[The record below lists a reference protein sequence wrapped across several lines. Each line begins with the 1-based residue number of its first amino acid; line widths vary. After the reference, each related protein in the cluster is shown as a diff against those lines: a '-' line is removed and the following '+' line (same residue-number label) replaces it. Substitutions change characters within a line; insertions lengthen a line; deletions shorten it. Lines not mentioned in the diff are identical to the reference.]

1 MRHPN
6 SVFLASFRAA
16 TVVAAVLAF
25 GGVAGAQTPPAATQ
39 PAPAPAA
46 SGQPTTLA
54 PAGSAATGPFRGPLG
69 YLQMPTG
76 PIENLP
82 PNTMSFAISAEAKMN
97 FYQSMMMVNPMSLR
111 QMINIMVA
119 KKKVDDGVSFDEV
132 IDSMKLRANKRNF
145 KFVGHSPLYKDVVAI
160 TGKTDTPRVE
170 IFSFCDATVARDILD
185 YVPEF
190 IAFLPCR
197 IAVLEDSKKAIWLV
211 TLDWDVR
218 WLDTSN
224 HPDKITK
231 ELHDKAVNIRDAI
244 EDIMN
249 AGAKGEL

>member
-1 MRHPN
+1 VKLLDVKIR
-6 SVFLASFRAA
+6 FLKPA
-16 TVVAAVLAF
+16 VLAAVLACS
-25 GGVAGAQTPPAATQ
+25 GIAQAQTPPAATQ
-39 PAPAPAA
+39 EPATSP
-46 SGQPTTLA
+46 STLA
-54 PAGSAATGPFRGPLG
+54 PKDSAATGPFRGPLG

-76 PIENLP
+76 PHENLP
-82 PNTMSFAISAEAKMN
+82 PNTMSFGISAEAKMN
-97 FYQSMMMVNPMSLR
+97 FYQSMMMMNPMSLR
-111 QMINIMVA
+111 QMINIMVT
-119 KKKVDDGVSFDEV
+119 KKQVEKGVSFDDV
-132 IDSMKLRANKRNF
+132 IESMKLRANKRNF

-170 IFSFCDATVARDILD
+170 IFSFCDAAVARDILD

-231 ELHDKAVNIRDAI
+231 ELREKAVNIRDAI
-244 EDIMN
+244 EDIMS

>member
-1 MRHPN
+1 MSTRFL
-6 SVFLASFRAA
+6 STSRFVSAFAAAVFTA
-16 TVVAAVLAF
+16 VVAF
-25 GGVAGAQTPPAATQ
+25 MGAAHAQTAATPPA
-39 PAPAPAA
+39 
-46 SGQPTTLA
+46 GQPSTLA
-54 PAGSAATGPFRGPLG
+54 PKDSAATGPFRGPLG

-76 PIENLP
+76 PHENLP
-82 PNTMSFAISAEAKMN
+82 PNSMSFGISAEAKMN
-97 FYQSMMMVNPMSLR
+97 FYQSMMMMNPMSLR

-119 KKKVDDGVSFDEV
+119 KKKVESGVSFEDV
-132 IDSMKLRANKRNF
+132 IESMKLRANKRNF
-145 KFVGHSPLYKDVVAI
+145 KFVGHSPLYKDVIAI

-170 IFSFCDATVARDILD
+170 IFSFCDASVAREILD

-197 IAVLEDSKKAIWLV
+197 IAVMEDSKKAIWLV

-224 HPDKITK
+224 HPDKISP
-231 ELHDKAVNIRDAI
+231 ELRAKAVNIRDAI